1 MNEIYGNSQYT
12 SDSIILSRLLQENVS
27 LKQGITVYGVLANF
41 IGLHMEEIDKI
52 AEYMGEYFSRCDIEK
67 KICGTIRQEQ
77 SIGNYQ

>member
-52 AEYMGEYFSRCDIEK
+52 AEYMGNISLGVI
-67 KICGTIRQEQ
+67 
-77 SIGNYQ
+77 